1 MHSCTKLGS
10 LRTIRRRLFVNSV
23 LAFNHGVRFRGKS
36 HGKSRSKFGFQ
47 AQSRSRRRRRRC
59 GGRWHACRCCRY
71 DNLDDDLV
79 AQMATATSAR
89 ATIALLALIF
99 LLPASA
105 FHATLPTNRHTSIS
119 QRRTLTPLC
128 QEAAPPPAEFDPE
141 KCTFPG
147 CDGKGRA
154 IGGLG
159 AMKYFEWWPIK
170 VRSVCASNA
179 R

>member
-1 MHSCTKLGS
+1 MVVVA
-10 LRTIRRRLFVNSV
+10 RDP
-23 LAFNHGVRFRGKS
+23 
-36 HGKSRSKFGFQ
+36 
-47 AQSRSRRRRRRC
+47 RC
-59 GGRWHACRCCRY
+59 GRY

-79 AQMATATSAR
+79 AQMATATGCTSFAR

-99 LLPASA
+99 LLPTSA
-105 FHATLPTNRHTSIS
+105 FHATLPINRHTSIT
-119 QRRTLTPLC
+119 QRRTFTPLC

>member
-1 MHSCTKLGS
+1 MHSRKYIG
-10 LRTIRRRLFVNSV
+10 
-23 LAFNHGVRFRGKS
+23 
-36 HGKSRSKFGFQ
+36 RSN
-47 AQSRSRRRRRRC
+47 
-59 GGRWHACRCCRY
+59 
-71 DNLDDDLV
+71 NLDDDLV
-79 AQMATATSAR
+79 AQMATATSFFRR

-105 FHATLPTNRHTSIS
+105 FHATLPINRHTSIS
-119 QRRTLTPLC
+119 QRRTFTPLC